1 MCWAAAGWSRLGYRV
16 AVVKM
21 EHAEVAAASACAQH
35 QVQRRVLSD
44 AVVNQVAVVLEWLCA
59 VEQPLLC
66 GRDVFVHVDLGL
78 DACNEVAWFNLE
90 DDYPAG
96 ECRDEYLH
104 GVWRGP
110 GVALAFGP
118 CSGRCWWSPVR
129 DGRTIDDTW
138 GENSGRFA
146 SFAHSKRRHIST
158 VGPERS

>member
-35 QVQRRVLSD
+35 QVQRRFLSD
-44 AVVNQVAVVLEWLCA
+44 AVVNQVAVVLEWLGA

-78 DACNEVAWFNLE
+78 DACNELAWFNLE

-96 ECRDEYLH
+96 ECRDEDLH

-118 CSGRCWWSPVR
+118 TIWSLLVVR

-138 GENSGRFA
+138 GENSGPCRTF
-146 SFAHSKRRHIST
+146 FM
-158 VGPERS
+158 

>member
-35 QVQRRVLSD
+35 QVQRRILSN
-44 AVVNQVAVVLEWLCA
+44 AVVNQVAVVLEWLGA

-66 GRDVFVHVDLGL
+66 GRDVFLLVDLGL

-96 ECRDEYLH
+96 ERLDEDLH
-104 GVWRGP
+104 ETEACGGP
-110 GVALAFGP
+110 SVALAFGP
-118 CSGRCWWSPVR
+118 CCATTKSDQRGM
-129 DGRTIDDTW
+129 DG
-138 GENSGRFA
+138 
-146 SFAHSKRRHIST
+146 H
-158 VGPERS
+158 